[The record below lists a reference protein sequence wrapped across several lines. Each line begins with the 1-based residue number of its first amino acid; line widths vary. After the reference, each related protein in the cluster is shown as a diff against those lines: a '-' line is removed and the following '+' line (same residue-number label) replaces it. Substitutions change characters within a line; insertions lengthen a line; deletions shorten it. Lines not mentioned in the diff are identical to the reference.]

1 MQVSLL
7 VVVSVLA
14 AVLLLLSLC
23 SLVLAL
29 CRPCPATTSLL
40 PGTHRWW

>member
-40 PGTHRWW
+40 PGEHR